1 MTKSFQMRGLVPA
14 VFTPMKADGSLNLA
28 QIAPVAEQIIGDK
41 IAGFYICGSTGEGPC
56 LSREER
62 MDTAEAYIEAAAGR
76 ISTVVQVGHQ
86 SIPEAQRLAE
96 HASSQGADAIS
107 AIPPNYFKPNSLATL
122 IEMMAE
128 IASAAP
134 DLPFYYYNIP
144 TVTGVQVDLLRFLEE
159 GAERIPNLV
168 GAKYSHSTVFEL
180 QACLESQ
187 GGRFDLLFGSDEM
200 LLSALVVGV
209 KGAVGS
215 TYNFAAPL
223 YNRVIAAFDQGDM
236 QTAKALQGKAA
247 QMVRVLVEHGGNS
260 AIKAMM
266 GLIGADCGGTR
277 LPQKALSKTQVE
289 ALKTDMTEIGFFNWG
304 R

>member
-1 MTKSFQMRGLVPA
+1 MTQSFQMQGLIPA
-14 VFTPMKADGSLNLA
+14 VFSPMNADGSLNLSH
-28 QIAPVAEQIIGDK
+28 ILPVTEQLIQDGVT
-41 IAGFYICGSTGEGPC
+41 GLYICGSTGEGPC

-62 MDTAEAYIEAAAGR
+62 MEIAEAYITASAKR
-76 ISTVVQVGHQ
+76 VTTVVQVGHQ
-86 SIPEAQRLAE
+86 SISEAQRLAE
-96 HASSQGADAIS
+96 HAGRIGADAIS
-107 AIPPNYFKPNSLATL
+107 AIPPNYFKPNSLTTL

-128 IASAAP
+128 IAGAAP

-144 TVTGVQVDLLRFLEE
+144 SVTGVQVDLLRFLEE

-180 QACLESQ
+180 QSCIEAQ
-187 GGRFDLLFGSDEM
+187 NGRFDLLFGSDEM

-223 YNRVIAAFDQGDM
+223 YKRVLTAFEKGDLES
-236 QTAKALQGKAA
+236 ARNFQGKAA
-247 QMVRVLVEHGGNS
+247 QMVRVLVEHGGNP

-266 GLIGADCGGTR
+266 GLIGVDCGGTR
-277 LPQKALSKTQVE
+277 LPQKALSQQQLA
-289 ALKTDMTEIGFFNWG
+289 ALKADMTTIGFFDWG

>member
-1 MTKSFQMRGLVPA
+1 
-14 VFTPMKADGSLNLA
+14 
-28 QIAPVAEQIIGDK
+28 
-41 IAGFYICGSTGEGPC
+41 
-56 LSREER
+56 
-62 MDTAEAYIEAAAGR
+62 
-76 ISTVVQVGHQ
+76 
-86 SIPEAQRLAE
+86 
-96 HASSQGADAIS
+96 
-107 AIPPNYFKPNSLATL
+107 
-122 IEMMAE
+122 
-128 IASAAP
+128 
-134 DLPFYYYNIP
+134 
-144 TVTGVQVDLLRFLEE
+144 VQVDLLRFLEE

-180 QACLESQ
+180 QACLESR

-223 YNRVIAAFDQGDM
+223 YNRVMVAFEQRDLEM
-236 QTAKALQGKAA
+236 AKALQGKAA
-247 QMVRVLVEHGGNS
+247 QMVRVLVAHGGNP

-277 LPQKALSKTQVE
+277 LPQKALSKSQIY
-289 ALKTDMTEIGFFNWG
+289 ALKEDMTEIGFFDWG

>member
-1 MTKSFQMRGLVPA
+1 MTKAFEMQGLVPA
-14 VFTPMKADGSLNLA
+14 VFSPMKASGAVDLNP
-28 QIAPVAEQIIGDK
+28 IAPVTEQLIQEGVK
-41 IAGFYICGSTGEGPC
+41 GLYICGSTGEGPC

-62 MDTAEAYIEAAAGR
+62 MEITKAYISAVSGR
-76 ISTVVQVGHQ
+76 IPTVVQVGHQ

-96 HASSQGADAIS
+96 HAAANGADAIS
-107 AIPPNYFKPNSLATL
+107 AIPPNYFKPSSLDVI

-134 DLPFYYYNIP
+134 DVPFYYYNIP
-144 TVTGVQVDLLRFLEE
+144 SVTGVQVDLLRFLEE
-159 GAERIPNLV
+159 GAEKIPNLV
-168 GAKYSHSTVFEL
+168 GAKYSHSTVYEL
-180 QACLESQ
+180 QACLEAQ
-187 GGRFDLLFGSDEM
+187 GGRFDLLFGTDEM

-223 YNRVIAAFDQGDM
+223 YNRIIAAFNSGDLE
-236 QTAKALQGKAA
+236 TAKHLQAKAA
-247 QMVRVLVEHGGNS
+247 QMVRVLVAHGGNP

-266 GLIGADCGGTR
+266 ALLGVDCGGTR
-277 LPQKALSKTQVE
+277 LPQKALSGTQLD
-289 ALKTDMTEIGFFNWG
+289 ALKGDMTAIGFFDWG